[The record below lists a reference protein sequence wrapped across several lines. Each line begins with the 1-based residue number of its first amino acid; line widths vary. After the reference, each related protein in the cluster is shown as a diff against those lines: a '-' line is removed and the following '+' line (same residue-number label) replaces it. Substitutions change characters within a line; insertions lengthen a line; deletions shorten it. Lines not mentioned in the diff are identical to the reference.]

1 MIKPLSEILGPE
13 FDFRFGDLIPHFS
26 DACRGGLIRALCSLQ
41 IENDVDPMQWKFD
54 NKYISSGDICWF
66 INRLWES
73 GKIAR
78 DDEGVTM
85 QTTVRRTYGCVVN
98 LETNVVELPVQN
110 AELLDL
116 ILCVMY
122 GVGNV
127 VTCKDDITTPKD
139 AIVSYLDREHPT
151 FRSEESLRSFT
162 TVNAFGLNLVHNSL
176 TTAAI
181 RMSDPFDY
189 CLLAFGN
196 SYYKLVDPTGN
207 TIVPRVFDGN
217 IHKNV
222 GKRCTIATAFIRC
235 YLHRRDQMLQYRS
248 TLVG

>member
-1 MIKPLSEILGPE
+1 VIKPLSEILGPE

-41 IENDVDPMQWKFD
+41 IENGVDPMQWKFD

-66 INRLWES
+66 INRLWLSE
-73 GKIAR
+73 KITR
-78 DDEGVTM
+78 DEVLPM
-85 QTTVRRTYGCVVN
+85 KTTVLGTYERVVN
-98 LETNVVELPVQN
+98 LEINVVELPVQN
-110 AELLDL
+110 TELLDL

-162 TVNAFGLNLVHNSL
+162 TVNAFGLNLVHNWK
-176 TTAAI
+176 
-181 RMSDPFDY
+181 Y
-189 CLLAFGN
+189 LLQTCQSRRQHSN
-196 SYYKLVDPTGN
+196 S
-207 TIVPRVFDGN
+207 
-217 IHKNV
+217 
-222 GKRCTIATAFIRC
+222 
-235 YLHRRDQMLQYRS
+235 
-248 TLVG
+248 

>member
-1 MIKPLSEILGPE
+1 VIKPLSEILGPE

-41 IENDVDPMQWKFD
+41 IENDVDPMQWKFN
-54 NKYISSGDICWF
+54 NKYLSSGDICWF
-66 INRLWES
+66 INRLWLSE
-73 GKIAR
+73 KITR
-78 DDEGVTM
+78 DEVLPM
-85 QTTVRRTYGCVVN
+85 KTTVLGTYERVVN

-110 AELLDL
+110 TELLDL

-139 AIVSYLDREHPT
+139 AIVSYLDRQHPT
-151 FRSEESLRSFT
+151 FRSKESLRSFT

-196 SYYKLVDPTGN
+196 SYYKLVDPIGN
-207 TIVPRVFDGN
+207 TIVPRVLYGDT
-217 IHKNV
+217 HKNL
-222 GKRCTIATAFIRC
+222 GKRCTIATAFVRC
-235 YLHRRDQMLQYRS
+235 YLHRRSQMLQYRS